1 MKLILKAGTTN
12 QRIRVFLQDSS
23 STTGAAL
30 TGLAYNTA
38 NLKMSYARDDQS
50 TVTTVTLADATV
62 GAFTSGGFKQVDAA
76 NFPGLYEVGVPNAA
90 LTSGKS
96 VQIQVWGAT
105 NLLPCL
111 VEIELT
117 AVDHQSAT
125 AFMTSVPTVV
135 DKADYAL
142 STSQHTAVQ
151 ADAAAAL
158 TAQGYTTTRAG
169 YLDNIDDLDALAD
182 AFLDRADGVEPGE
195 TLRQALRIMRAVLAG
210 NATGNGTSFKR
221 KDGTTTAIS
230 VDHDSSGNRSNSTA
244 GTV

>member
-1 MKLILKAGTTN
+1 MKLLLKAGTTS

-30 TGLAYNTA
+30 TGLAYNTS
-38 NLKMSYARDDQS
+38 NLKMSYIRDDQS
-50 TVTTVTLADATV
+50 TVTTVTLATASV
-62 GAFTSGGFKQVDAA
+62 GTFTSGGFKEVDAT
-76 NFPGLYEVGVPNAA
+76 NFPGLYEIGLPNAA

-96 VQIQVWGAT
+96 VQVAIWGAA

-125 AFMTSVPTVV
+125 DFVASVPAVV
-135 DKADYAL
+135 DKAGFAL
-142 STSQHTAVQ
+142 SSSQHTAVQ

-158 TAQGYTTTRAG
+158 TAAGYTSTRAG
-169 YLDNIDDLDALAD
+169 YLDNIDDLDAIAD
-182 AFLDRADGVEPGE
+182 AFLDRANGVETGE
-195 TLRQALRIMRAVLAG
+195 TLRQALRIVRAVLAG
-210 NATGNGTSFKR
+210 NVTGGGTSFKR
-221 KDGTTTAIS
+221 KDGSTTALSI
-230 VDHDSSGNRSNSTA
+230 DHDSSGNRSNSTV